1 MLITHFKQAWQLLRQ
16 NKLFSM
22 IYIVGT
28 ALAVASTTIFAI
40 IYYVK
45 LAPVYP
51 EYKRHQ
57 IHTVS
62 LIEIEEPDGMIMGSP
77 SFSYN
82 LLEDLFYKLDNAEA
96 VSGFIDEPNLLIMT
110 VPGSEKTYEVMKRCS
125 DTEYFNIID
134 YEFIAGRPFNRAE
147 FESGVHKI
155 VISDRTAE
163 KVFGTAEAAVGK
175 TVSVDFS
182 EYEICGVFRE
192 GSALNVMSYTH
203 VIAPYTTDNGYKSSY
218 NGCSG
223 WFEALILADSP
234 DGIKAEIDEYCRR
247 YKNAHDGHGINF
259 PRQPNSAV
267 TRALNPANR
276 DDVDIMDVVRL
287 NFLIL
292 LSLLIVP
299 ALNLSGMIAG
309 RMDARNE
316 ELSVRKSFGAT
327 SRKLL
332 SQVLWE
338 NMFLT
343 LVGGIIGLGLTYL
356 ALYAASDFIVAGI
369 GAAGQMHLES
379 AIEMRLT
386 PDMMFA
392 PAVFVGALLI
402 CVVLNIMSALV
413 PAWHALRRPIVKS
426 MK

>member
-1 MLITHFKQAWQLLRQ
+1 MITTHFKQAWQLLRQ
-16 NKLFSM
+16 NKLFST
-22 IYIVGT
+22 IYIIGT
-28 ALAVASTTIFAI
+28 ALAIASTTIFAI

-57 IHTVS
+57 IYTVS
-62 LIEIEEPDGMIMGSP
+62 NILIDDTDGMKMLSP

-82 LLEDLFYKLDNAEA
+82 LLCNLFYKLDNAEA
-96 VSGFIDEPNLLIMT
+96 VSGYINEPGLQILK
-110 VPGSEKTYEVMKRCS
+110 VPGSEKIYEVMRRRT
-125 DTEYFNIID
+125 DTEHFNIID
-134 YEFIAGRPFNRAE
+134 YEFVAGRPFSQAE
-147 FESGVHKI
+147 FESGAHKL
-155 VISDRTAE
+155 VISDRMAE
-163 KVFGTAEAAVGK
+163 KIFGSAEAAIGK

-182 EYEICGVFRE
+182 DYEICGVFRE
-192 GSALNVMSYTH
+192 GSALNAMSYTH
-203 VIAPYTTDNGYKSSY
+203 IITPYTDESNYNSTYDECRGWYRAMIMTDN
-218 NGCSG
+218 
-223 WFEALILADSP
+223 P
-234 DGIKAEIDEYCRR
+234 DGVKAEIDEYNRR
-247 YKNAHDGHGINF
+247 HKATHDGLGFNF
-259 PRQPNSAV
+259 PDQPRSAV
-267 TRALNPANR
+267 SRAMNPGNR
-276 DDVDIMDVVRL
+276 EEFDLMAVVRL

-292 LSLLIVP
+292 LTLLIVP

-327 SRKLL
+327 SRRLL

-343 LVGGIIGLGLTYL
+343 LAGGIIGLGLTYL
-356 ALYAASDFIVAGI
+356 LLYIAPDFIVTSI
-369 GAAGQMHLES
+369 GAAGQMRLES

-392 PAVFVGALLI
+392 PAVFGGALLI
-402 CVVLNIMSALV
+402 CILLNIMSALI
-413 PAWHALRRPIVKS
+413 PAWHALRQPIVKS

>member
-1 MLITHFKQAWQLLRQ
+1 MITTHFKQAWQLLRQ
-16 NKLFSM
+16 NKLFST

-28 ALAVASTTIFAI
+28 ALAIASTTIFAI

-57 IHTVS
+57 IYTVS
-62 LIEIEEPDGMIMGSP
+62 NIEVEDTDGMLMGSP

-82 LLEDLFYKLDNAEA
+82 LLDNRFYKLDNAEA
-96 VSGFIDEPNLLIMT
+96 VSGYIVEPGLKVLT
-110 VPGSEKTYEVMKRCS
+110 VPGSEKVYEVMKRRP
-125 DTEYFNIID
+125 DTKYFKMID
-134 YEFIAGRPFNRAE
+134 YEFIAGRPFSQAE
-147 FESGVHKI
+147 FESGARKLV
-155 VISDRTAE
+155 VSDRMAE
-163 KVFGTAEAAVGK
+163 KIFGSAEAAVGK

-182 EYEICGVFRE
+182 DYEICGVFRE
-192 GSALNVMSYTH
+192 GSALNSMSYNH
-203 VIAPYTTDNGYKSSY
+203 VITPYTDDENYNSSY
-218 NGCSG
+218 DECCGRYQ
-223 WFEALILADSP
+223 ALILTDNP
-234 DGIKAEIDEYCRR
+234 DGMTSEIEDYYQK
-247 YKNAHDGHGINF
+247 YKSTHEGRELVF
-259 PRQPNSAV
+259 PNQPRSAV
-267 TRALNPANR
+267 IRALNPRN
-276 DDVDIMDVVRL
+276 DEDFDLMSVVRL

-292 LSLLIVP
+292 LTLLIVP

-327 SRKLL
+327 SRRLL

-343 LVGGIIGLGLTYL
+343 LAGGIIGLCLTYL
-356 ALYAASDFIVAGI
+356 TLYAASDFIVASI
-369 GAAGQMHLES
+369 GAAGQMWMDS
-379 AIEMRLT
+379 AIEMHLT

-402 CVVLNIMSALV
+402 CVVLNLMSALI
-413 PAWHALRRPIVKS
+413 PAWHALRQPIVKS